1 MSRRGDC
8 WDNAVAESFFASLEK
23 DLLRDE
29 SFVTRNEARRAI
41 FDYIEGFYN
50 PHRIHSTI
58 GYMSPIAYEANW
70 LEAPD
75 A

>member
-1 MSRRGDC
+1 VTCSLEK
-8 WDNAVAESFFASLEK
+8 AVAESFIASLEK

-29 SFVTRNEARRAI
+29 SFVTPTEARGAI

-58 GYMSPIAYEANW
+58 GCMSPIAYEANYF
-70 LEAPD
+70 EAPD